1 MSKTKLLDEVRN
13 VIRLRHYSPRTEES
27 YVNWIRKYVLYHN
40 KKHPRDMGEKEIR
53 DYLNNLSLTQNLS
66 YSTQNQALNAI
77 IFLYKNVIK
86 KELGNLNF
94 EKAKRVKHIPV
105 VLSKNEVK
113 LILDKL
119 EGIVKLIVS
128 LLYGS
133 GLRLSECL
141 RIRIKDVD
149 VDYMQIIIRDGKG
162 EKDRRTMIPGSL
174 INQLKKQIEKVKHI
188 HTSDLKKSGGF
199 TNLPYALEKKYPN
212 ANKQFGWQYLFPASK
227 QIYEAKT
234 KRKHRHHLHEAT
246 IQRAVKRAV
255 SKAEI
260 VKQVSPHTFRHSF
273 ATHLLENGY
282 DIRTVQELMGHKDV
296 RTTMIYTHVLNKGV
310 MGVKSPL
317 D

>member
-1 MSKTKLLDEVRN
+1 MPKTKLLDEVRK
-13 VIRLRHYSPRTEES
+13 VIRLRHYSPKTEES

-53 DYLNNLSLTQNLS
+53 DYLNYLSLTQNVS

-105 VLSKNEVK
+105 VLSKNEVE
-113 LILDKL
+113 LILNQL

-133 GLRLSECL
+133 GLRLNECL
-141 RIRIKDVD
+141 SIRIKDVD

-162 EKDRRTMIPGSL
+162 GKDRRTMIPGSL
-174 INQLKKQIEKVKHI
+174 INQLKKQIEKVKQI
-188 HTSDLKKSGGF
+188 HTSDLKCCGGF
-199 TNLPYALEKKYPN
+199 TDLPYALEKKYPN

-227 QIYEAKT
+227 QIYVPKT

-246 IQRAVKRAV
+246 IQRAVKSAV
-255 SKAEI
+255 SKAEL

-296 RTTMIYTHVLNKGV
+296 RTTMVYTHVLNKGV
-310 MGVKSPL
+310 MGVRSPL